1 MKKNSFHKDDRG
13 ASLLAVLILMVVVS
27 AIAVVITK
35 ITIVNIQ
42 MKEVE
47 RGTKKNFYSADAIMD
62 DLRTGAREQ
71 AETALENA
79 YADVLQHYVDY
90 TSGGKNVQDVFKQNY
105 MNGLE
110 KYFADPDPMKTKVD
124 TTNEQGNV
132 VYRVAGY
139 DADKVKGCILDG
151 TQQGCFVAPADPKYE
166 IDYGAGTFTLKDVRV
181 VYKDA
186 QDYETTI
193 TTDLVFSTPDMN
205 FSGQSQV
212 KEFMKYAL
220 IADNQINVNASGVK
234 VDGSVYAGAGGILAS
249 NNGTGELNGR
259 MILTRGDIVADMGSK
274 LTVGNGNSSIWAENL
289 MTTGKSAATLD
300 VNGNMYV
307 ADDLALNAK
316 ESKVTLQGNYYG
328 YNFQKNY
335 GAGDTVAT
343 DADFS
348 SAIMING
355 KSSSLNIQNLK
366 YLLLAG
372 RTYISRGNNSS
383 NTDIHNTDIQMGES
397 IAARTNQLAYYVPER
412 YVVKVESGE
421 STLLKLKWND
431 AKNVKIGEKEYP
443 IGESDYAA
451 SIHVNPEKLDGW
463 LDNANPIVPYYYT
476 NGVNYYLNFKSQQ
489 DANEFYAAY
498 YAGNT
503 GKAGG
508 LAGTYLD
515 KDALII
521 DENNKM
527 IMTLSGDIMYRTK
540 PEEMF
545 QEKAV
550 TIEPDNWKDSAGL
563 LWDYC
568 SKLAVSYKSLELGLK
583 DFGQSV
589 TPDQVR
595 FSVTDE
601 KGHEKI
607 DKSIDPLFDKLIDRS
622 ALQEEIAKHKNPG
635 DTGDVV
641 YKPAADVY
649 LIDNPDNPDNPD
661 KPNGYILPT
670 SITKGI
676 VVATGSVKVS
686 GNFEGLIISGGKVTF
701 GASVQVKGNKLLVSN
716 LFKEDQ
722 SRKAPLFSK
731 FFRDCSGTAASNI
744 SGQLDLDSYINY
756 DEWKKN

>member
-110 KYFADPDPMKTKVD
+110 KYFADPMKTKVD
-124 TTNEQGNV
+124 TTNDEGSV

-151 TQQGCFVAPADPKYE
+151 TQRGCFVAPADPKYE
-166 IDYGAGTFTLKDVRV
+166 IDYGTGTFTLKDVRV

-212 KEFMKYAL
+212 QEFMKYAL
-220 IADNQINVNASGVK
+220 IADDQINVNASNVT
-234 VDGSVYAGAGGILAS
+234 VDGSVYAGVGGIVAS
-249 NNGTGELNGR
+249 GNGTGELKGR
-259 MILTRGDIVADMGSK
+259 MILTRGDIVADMGSALK
-274 LTVGNGNSSIWAENL
+274 VGDGNSSIWAENI
-289 MTTGKSAATLD
+289 MTTGKSAATLN

-366 YLLLAG
+366 FLLLAG
-372 RTYISRGNNSS
+372 RTFIARGNNSS
-383 NTDIHNTDIQMGES
+383 NTDIQMGES
-397 IAARTNQLAYYVPER
+397 IAARTNQLAYYVSDK
-412 YVVKVESGE
+412 YVKTENGE
-421 STLLKLKWND
+421 GVVLKWND
-431 AKNVKIGEKEYP
+431 AQNVRIGEKEYP

-451 SIHVNPEKLDGW
+451 SIHVDPVKLDGW
-463 LDNANPIVPYYYT
+463 LNHANPIVPYYYT

-515 KDALII
+515 KNALII
-521 DENNKM
+521 DEHNKM

-601 KGHEKI
+601 NGHEKI

-635 DTGDVV
+635 DAGFTV
-641 YKPAADVY
+641 YHPADDVY
-649 LIDNPDNPDNPD
+649 LIDNTGVYD
-661 KPNGYILPT
+661 LPT

-701 GASVQVKGNKLLVSN
+701 DANVQVKGNKLLVSN

-722 SRKAPLFSK
+722 SRQAPLFSK

>member
-110 KYFADPDPMKTKVD
+110 KYFADPMKTKVD

-166 IDYGAGTFTLKDVRV
+166 IDYGTGTFTLKDVRV

-220 IADNQINVNASGVK
+220 IADDQINVNASNVT
-234 VDGSVYAGAGGILAS
+234 VDGSVYAGVGGIVAS
-249 NNGTGELNGR
+249 GNGTGELKGR
-259 MILTRGDIVADMGSK
+259 MILTRGDIVADMGSALK
-274 LTVGNGNSSIWAENL
+274 VGDGNSSIWAENL

-383 NTDIHNTDIQMGES
+383 NTDIQMGES

-412 YVVKVESGE
+412 YVKVESGE
-421 STLLKLKWND
+421 STLLKWND
-431 AKNVKIGEKEYP
+431 AQKVRIGEKEYP

-451 SIHVNPEKLDGW
+451 SIHVDPVKLDGW
-463 LDNANPIVPYYYT
+463 LNHANPIVPYYYI

-503 GKAGG
+503 SKAGG

-515 KDALII
+515 KNALII
-521 DENNKM
+521 DEHNKM

-545 QEKAV
+545 QEKEV

-601 KGHEKI
+601 NGHEKI

-635 DTGDVV
+635 DTGFTV
-641 YKPAADVY
+641 YHPADDVY
-649 LIDNPDNPDNPD
+649 LIDNTGVYD
-661 KPNGYILPT
+661 LPT

-701 GASVQVKGNKLLVSN
+701 DANVQVKGNKLLVSN

>member
-90 TSGGKNVQDVFKQNY
+90 TSGGKNAQDVFKQNY

-110 KYFADPDPMKTKVD
+110 KYFADPMKTKVD

-220 IADNQINVNASGVK
+220 IADDQINVNASNVT
-234 VDGSVYAGAGGILAS
+234 VDGSVYAGVGGIVACG
-249 NNGTGELNGR
+249 NGTGELKGR
-259 MILTRGDIVADMGSK
+259 MILTRGDIVADMGTS
-274 LTVGNGNSSIWAENL
+274 LSVGDGNSSIWAENI
-289 MTTGKSAATLD
+289 MTTGKSAATLN

-307 ADDLALNAK
+307 ADDLALNAT
-316 ESKVTLQGNYYG
+316 ESNVTLKGNYYG

-372 RTYISRGNNSS
+372 RTFISRGNNSS
-383 NTDIHNTDIQMGES
+383 NTDIQMGES
-397 IAARTNQLAYYVPER
+397 IAARTNQLAYYVSER
-412 YVVKVESGE
+412 YVKVESGE
-421 STLLKLKWND
+421 RALLKWND
-431 AKNVKIGEKEYP
+431 AQKVKIGEKEYP

-451 SIHVNPEKLDGW
+451 SIHVDPVKLDGW
-463 LDNANPIVPYYYT
+463 LNHANPIVPYYYT

-508 LAGTYLD
+508 FAGTYLD
-515 KDALII
+515 KNALII
-521 DENNKM
+521 DEHNKV

-601 KGHEKI
+601 NGHEKI

-635 DTGDVV
+635 DAGFTV
-641 YKPAADVY
+641 YHPADDVY
-649 LIDNPDNPDNPD
+649 LIDNTGVYD
-661 KPNGYILPT
+661 LPT

-701 GASVQVKGNKLLVSN
+701 DANVQVKGNKLLVSN

>member
-90 TSGGKNVQDVFKQNY
+90 TSGGKNAQDVFKQNY

-110 KYFADPDPMKTKVD
+110 KYFADLMKTKVD

-220 IADNQINVNASGVK
+220 IADDQINVNASGVK
-234 VDGSVYAGAGGILAS
+234 VDGSVYAGAGGIVAS
-249 NNGTGELNGR
+249 GNGTGELKGR
-259 MILTRGDIVADMGSK
+259 MILTRGDIVADMGSALK
-274 LTVGNGNSSIWAENL
+274 VGDGNSSIWAENL

-383 NTDIHNTDIQMGES
+383 NTDIQMGES

-412 YVVKVESGE
+412 YVKVESGE
-421 STLLKLKWND
+421 STLLKWND
-431 AKNVKIGEKEYP
+431 AQKVRIGEKEYP

-451 SIHVNPEKLDGW
+451 SIHVDPVKLDGW
-463 LDNANPIVPYYYT
+463 LNHANPIVPYYYI

-515 KDALII
+515 KNALII
-521 DENNKM
+521 DEHNKM

-545 QEKAV
+545 QEKEV

-601 KGHEKI
+601 NGHEKI

-635 DTGDVV
+635 DAGFTV
-641 YKPAADVY
+641 YHPADDVY
-649 LIDNPDNPDNPD
+649 LIDNTGVYD
-661 KPNGYILPT
+661 LPT

-701 GASVQVKGNKLLVSN
+701 DANVQVKGNKLLVSN

>member
-79 YADVLQHYVDY
+79 YVDVLQHYVDY
-90 TSGGKNVQDVFKQNY
+90 TSGGKNAQDVFKQNY

-110 KYFADPDPMKTKVD
+110 KYFADPMKTKVD
-124 TTNEQGNV
+124 TTNDEGSV

-151 TQQGCFVAPADPKYE
+151 TQRGCFVAPADPKYE

-212 KEFMKYAL
+212 QEFMKYAL
-220 IADNQINVNASGVK
+220 IADDQVNINAMNVYVG
-234 VDGSVYAGAGGILAS
+234 GSIYAGAGGIQA
-249 NNGTGELNGR
+249 TGSGSGR
-259 MILTRGDIVADMGSK
+259 LEGKMILTRGDIVADMGST
-274 LTVGNGNSSIWAENL
+274 LMVGNGNSSIWAENL
-289 MTTGKSAATLD
+289 MTTGKSAATLN

-355 KSSSLNIQNLK
+355 KNSSLNIQNLK

-372 RTYISRGNNSS
+372 RTFIARGNNSS
-383 NTDIHNTDIQMGES
+383 NTDIQMGES

-412 YVVKVESGE
+412 YVKVESGE
-421 STLLKLKWND
+421 STLLKWND
-431 AKNVKIGEKEYP
+431 NDAQNVEKKYP

-451 SIHVNPEKLDGW
+451 SIHVDPVKLDGW
-463 LDNANPIVPYYYT
+463 LNHANPIVPYYYT

-515 KDALII
+515 KNALII

-568 SKLAVSYKSLELGLK
+568 SNLAVSYKSLELGLK
-583 DFGQSV
+583 DSGQSV

-601 KGHEKI
+601 SGHEKI
-607 DKSIDPLFDKLIDRS
+607 DKSINPLFDKLIDRS

-635 DTGDVV
+635 DTGYAV

-649 LIDNPDNPDNPD
+649 LIDNTGVYD
-661 KPNGYILPT
+661 LPT

-701 GASVQVKGNKLLVSN
+701 DANVQVKGNKLLVSN

-722 SRKAPLFSK
+722 SRQAPLFSK

>member
-90 TSGGKNVQDVFKQNY
+90 TGSGKNVQDVFKQNY

-110 KYFADPDPMKTKVD
+110 KYFADPMKTKVD
-124 TTNEQGNV
+124 TTNDEGSV

-186 QDYETTI
+186 QDYETSI

-220 IADNQINVNASGVK
+220 IADDQINVNASNVT
-234 VDGSVYAGAGGILAS
+234 VDGSVYAGVGGIVAS
-249 NNGTGELNGR
+249 GNGTGELKGR
-259 MILTRGDIVADMGSK
+259 MILTRGDIVADMGSALK
-274 LTVGNGNSSIWAENL
+274 VGDGNSSIWAENL
-289 MTTGKSAATLD
+289 MTTGKSAATLN

-316 ESKVTLQGNYYG
+316 ESNVTLQGNYYG

-383 NTDIHNTDIQMGES
+383 NTDIQMGES

-412 YVVKVESGE
+412 YVKVESGE
-421 STLLKLKWND
+421 RALLKWND
-431 AKNVKIGEKEYP
+431 AQNVKIGEKEYP

-451 SIHVNPEKLDGW
+451 SIHVDPVKLDGW
-463 LDNANPIVPYYYT
+463 LNHANPIVPYYYI

-503 GKAGG
+503 SKAGG

-515 KDALII
+515 KNALII
-521 DENNKM
+521 DEHNKV

-545 QEKAV
+545 QEKEV

-601 KGHEKI
+601 NGHEKI

-635 DTGDVV
+635 DAGFTV
-641 YKPAADVY
+641 YHPADDVY
-649 LIDNPDNPDNPD
+649 LIDNTGVYD
-661 KPNGYILPT
+661 LPT

-701 GASVQVKGNKLLVSN
+701 DANVQVKGNKLLVSN

>member
-62 DLRTGAREQ
+62 DLRTGARAQ

-79 YADVLQHYVDY
+79 YVDVLQHYMDY
-90 TSGGKNVQDVFKQNY
+90 TGSGKNVQDVFKQNY

-110 KYFADPDPMKTKVD
+110 KYFADPMKTKVD
-124 TTNEQGNV
+124 TTNDEGSV

-151 TQQGCFVAPADPKYE
+151 TQRGCFVAPADPKYE

-186 QDYETTI
+186 QDYETSI

-220 IADNQINVNASGVK
+220 IADDQINVNASNVI
-234 VDGSVYAGAGGILAS
+234 VDGSVYAGVGGIVAS
-249 NNGTGELNGR
+249 GNGTGELKGR
-259 MILTRGDIVADMGSK
+259 MILTRGDIVADMGSALK
-274 LTVGNGNSSIWAENL
+274 VGDGNSSIWAENL

-316 ESKVTLQGNYYG
+316 ESKVTLKGNYYG

-383 NTDIHNTDIQMGES
+383 NTDIQMGES

-412 YVVKVESGE
+412 YVKVESGE
-421 STLLKLKWND
+421 STLLKWND
-431 AKNVKIGEKEYP
+431 AQKVRIGEKEYP

-451 SIHVNPEKLDGW
+451 SIHVDPVKLDGW
-463 LDNANPIVPYYYT
+463 LNHANPIVPYYYT

-515 KDALII
+515 KNALII
-521 DENNKM
+521 DEHNKV

-550 TIEPDNWKDSAGL
+550 TIEPDNWKDSAEL

-601 KGHEKI
+601 NGHEKI

-635 DTGDVV
+635 DTGFTV
-641 YKPAADVY
+641 YHPADDVY
-649 LIDNPDNPDNPD
+649 LIDNTGVYD
-661 KPNGYILPT
+661 LPT

-701 GASVQVKGNKLLVSN
+701 DANVQVKGNNLLVSN

-722 SRKAPLFSK
+722 SRQAPLFSK

>member
-79 YADVLQHYVDY
+79 YVDVLQHYVDY
-90 TSGGKNVQDVFKQNY
+90 TSGGKNAQDVFKQNY

-110 KYFADPDPMKTKVD
+110 KYFADPMKTKVD
-124 TTNEQGNV
+124 TTNDEGSV

-151 TQQGCFVAPADPKYE
+151 TQRGCFVAPADPKYE

-212 KEFMKYAL
+212 QEFMKYAL
-220 IADNQINVNASGVK
+220 IADDQINVNASNVT
-234 VDGSVYAGAGGILAS
+234 VDGSVYAGAGGIVAS
-249 NNGTGELNGR
+249 GNGTGVLNGR
-259 MILTRGDIVADMGSK
+259 MILTRGDIVADMGST
-274 LTVGNGNSSIWAENL
+274 LMVGNGNSSIWAENI
-289 MTTGKSAATLD
+289 MTTGKSAATLN

-372 RTYISRGNNSS
+372 RTFISRGNNSS
-383 NTDIHNTDIQMGES
+383 NTDIQMGES
-397 IAARTNQLAYYVPER
+397 IAARTNQLAYYVSER
-412 YVVKVESGE
+412 YVKVESGE
-421 STLLKLKWND
+421 RALLKWND
-431 AKNVKIGEKEYP
+431 AQNVRIGEKEYP

-451 SIHVNPEKLDGW
+451 SIHVDPVKLDGW
-463 LDNANPIVPYYYT
+463 LNNANPIVPYYYT

-583 DFGQSV
+583 DSGQSV
-589 TPDQVR
+589 TSDQVR

-601 KGHEKI
+601 NGHEKI

-635 DTGDVV
+635 DTGYAV

-649 LIDNPDNPDNPD
+649 LIDNTGVYD
-661 KPNGYILPT
+661 LPT

-701 GASVQVKGNKLLVSN
+701 DANVQVKGNKLLVSN

-722 SRKAPLFSK
+722 SRQAPLFSK

>member
-124 TTNEQGNV
+124 TTNKQGNV

-166 IDYGAGTFTLKDVRV
+166 IDYGTGTFTLKDVRV

-220 IADNQINVNASGVK
+220 IADDQINVNASNVT
-234 VDGSVYAGAGGILAS
+234 VDGSVYAGVGGIVAS
-249 NNGTGELNGR
+249 GNGTGELKGR
-259 MILTRGDIVADMGSK
+259 MILTRGDIVADMGSALK
-274 LTVGNGNSSIWAENL
+274 VGDGNSSIWAENL
-289 MTTGKSAATLD
+289 MTTGKSAATLN

-316 ESKVTLQGNYYG
+316 ESNVTLKGNYYG

-372 RTYISRGNNSS
+372 RTFISRGNNSS
-383 NTDIHNTDIQMGES
+383 NTDIQMGES

-412 YVVKVESGE
+412 YVKVESGE
-421 STLLKLKWND
+421 STLLKWND
-431 AKNVKIGEKEYP
+431 AQNVRIGEKEYP

-451 SIHVNPEKLDGW
+451 SIHVDPVKLDGW
-463 LDNANPIVPYYYT
+463 LNHANPIVPYYYT

-508 LAGTYLD
+508 FAGTYLD
-515 KDALII
+515 KNALII
-521 DENNKM
+521 DEHNKV

-601 KGHEKI
+601 NGHEKI

-635 DTGDVV
+635 DAGFTV
-641 YKPAADVY
+641 YHPADDVY
-649 LIDNPDNPDNPD
+649 LIDNTGVYD
-661 KPNGYILPT
+661 LPT

-701 GASVQVKGNKLLVSN
+701 DANVQVKGNKLLVSN

>member
-71 AETALENA
+71 AEIALENA
-79 YADVLQHYVDY
+79 YVDVLQHYVDY
-90 TSGGKNVQDVFKQNY
+90 TSGGKNAQDVFKQNY

-110 KYFADPDPMKTKVD
+110 KYFADPMKTPVD
-124 TTNEQGNV
+124 TTNDEGNV

-220 IADNQINVNASGVK
+220 IADDQINVNASNVT
-234 VDGSVYAGAGGILAS
+234 VDGSVYAGVGGIVAS
-249 NNGTGELNGR
+249 GNGTGELKGR

-383 NTDIHNTDIQMGES
+383 NTDIQMGES

-412 YVVKVESGE
+412 YVKVESGE
-421 STLLKLKWND
+421 STLLKWNN
-431 AKNVKIGEKEYP
+431 APQNVTIGEKEYP

-451 SIHVNPEKLDGW
+451 SIHVDPVKLDGW
-463 LDNANPIVPYYYT
+463 LNHANPIVPYYYT

-515 KDALII
+515 KNALII
-521 DENNKM
+521 DEHNKM

-601 KGHEKI
+601 NGHEKI

-635 DTGDVV
+635 DTGFTV
-641 YKPAADVY
+641 YHPADDVY
-649 LIDNPDNPDNPD
+649 LIDNTGVYD
-661 KPNGYILPT
+661 LPT

-701 GASVQVKGNKLLVSN
+701 DANVQVKGNKLLVSN

-722 SRKAPLFSK
+722 SRQAPLFSK

>member
-220 IADNQINVNASGVK
+220 IADDQINVNASNVT
-234 VDGSVYAGAGGILAS
+234 VDGSVYAGVGGIVAS
-249 NNGTGELNGR
+249 GNGTGELKGR
-259 MILTRGDIVADMGSK
+259 MILTRGDIVADMGSALK
-274 LTVGNGNSSIWAENL
+274 VGDGNSSIWAENI
-289 MTTGKSAATLD
+289 MTTGKSAATLN

-383 NTDIHNTDIQMGES
+383 NTDIQMGES

-412 YVVKVESGE
+412 YVKVESGE
-421 STLLKLKWND
+421 STLLKWND
-431 AKNVKIGEKEYP
+431 AQNVRIGEKEYP

-451 SIHVNPEKLDGW
+451 SIHVDPVKLDGW
-463 LDNANPIVPYYYT
+463 LNHANPIVPYYYT

-568 SKLAVSYKSLELGLK
+568 SQLAVSYKSLELGLK

-601 KGHEKI
+601 NGHEKI

-635 DTGDVV
+635 DAGFTV
-641 YKPAADVY
+641 YHPADDVY
-649 LIDNPDNPDNPD
+649 LIDNTGVYD
-661 KPNGYILPT
+661 LPT

-701 GASVQVKGNKLLVSN
+701 DANVQVKGNKLLVSN

-722 SRKAPLFSK
+722 SRQAPLFSK

>member
-79 YADVLQHYVDY
+79 YVDVLQHYVDY
-90 TSGGKNVQDVFKQNY
+90 TSGGKNAQDVFKQNY

-110 KYFADPDPMKTKVD
+110 KYFADPMKTPVD

-166 IDYGAGTFTLKDVRV
+166 IDYGVGTFTLKDVRV

-220 IADNQINVNASGVK
+220 IADDQINVNASNVT
-234 VDGSVYAGAGGILAS
+234 VDGSVYAGAGGIVAS
-249 NNGTGELNGR
+249 GNGTGVLNGR
-259 MILTRGDIVADMGSK
+259 MILTRGDIVADMGSALK
-274 LTVGNGNSSIWAENL
+274 VGNGNSSIWAENI

-316 ESKVTLQGNYYG
+316 ESKVKLQGNYYG

-383 NTDIHNTDIQMGES
+383 NTDIQMGES

-412 YVVKVESGE
+412 YVKVESGE
-421 STLLKLKWND
+421 STLLKWND
-431 AKNVKIGEKEYP
+431 NDAQNVEKKYP

-451 SIHVNPEKLDGW
+451 SIHVDPVKLDGW
-463 LDNANPIVPYYYT
+463 LNNANPIVPYYYT

-515 KDALII
+515 KNALII
-521 DENNKM
+521 DEHNKV

-601 KGHEKI
+601 NGREKI

-635 DTGDVV
+635 DTGYAV

-649 LIDNPDNPDNPD
+649 LIDNTGVYD
-661 KPNGYILPT
+661 LPT

-701 GASVQVKGNKLLVSN
+701 DANVQVKGNKLLVSN
-716 LFKEDQ
+716 LFKDDQ
-722 SRKAPLFSK
+722 SRKPPLFSK
-731 FFRDCSGTAASNI
+731 FFRDCSGTAADSV

>member
-13 ASLLAVLILMVVVS
+13 ASLLAVLIIMVVVS

-90 TSGGKNVQDVFKQNY
+90 TGSGKNVQDVFKQNY

-110 KYFADPDPMKTKVD
+110 KYFADPMKTPVD

-132 VYRVAGY
+132 GYRVAGY

-212 KEFMKYAL
+212 QEFMKYAL
-220 IADNQINVNASGVK
+220 IADDQVNINAMNVYVG
-234 VDGSVYAGAGGILAS
+234 GSIYAGAGGIQA
-249 NNGTGELNGR
+249 TGSGSGR
-259 MILTRGDIVADMGSK
+259 LEGKMILTRGDIVADMGST
-274 LTVGNGNSSIWAENL
+274 LMVGNGNSSIWAENI

-316 ESKVTLQGNYYG
+316 ESKVKLQGNYYG

-383 NTDIHNTDIQMGES
+383 NTDIQMGES

-412 YVVKVESGE
+412 YVKVESGE
-421 STLLKLKWND
+421 STLLKWND
-431 AKNVKIGEKEYP
+431 NDAQNVEKKYP

-451 SIHVNPEKLDGW
+451 SIHVDPVKLDGW
-463 LDNANPIVPYYYT
+463 LNNANPIVPYYYT

-515 KDALII
+515 KNALII
-521 DENNKM
+521 DEHNKV

-601 KGHEKI
+601 NGREKI

-635 DTGDVV
+635 DTGYAV

-649 LIDNPDNPDNPD
+649 LIDNTGVYD
-661 KPNGYILPT
+661 LPT

-701 GASVQVKGNKLLVSN
+701 DANVQVKGNKLLVSN

-722 SRKAPLFSK
+722 SRQAPLFSK

>member
-90 TSGGKNVQDVFKQNY
+90 TSGGKNAQYVFKQNY

-110 KYFADPDPMKTKVD
+110 KYFADPMKTKVD
-124 TTNEQGNV
+124 TTNDEGSV

-151 TQQGCFVAPADPKYE
+151 TQRGCFVAPADPKYE

-212 KEFMKYAL
+212 QEFMKYAL
-220 IADNQINVNASGVK
+220 IADDQINVNASNVT
-234 VDGSVYAGAGGILAS
+234 VDGSVYAGVGGIVAS
-249 NNGTGELNGR
+249 GNGTGELKGR
-259 MILTRGDIVADMGSK
+259 MILTRGDIVADMGSALK
-274 LTVGNGNSSIWAENL
+274 VGDGNSSIWAENL

-372 RTYISRGNNSS
+372 RTFISRGNNSS
-383 NTDIHNTDIQMGES
+383 NTDIQMGES

-412 YVVKVESGE
+412 YVKVESGE
-421 STLLKLKWND
+421 STLLKWND
-431 AKNVKIGEKEYP
+431 AQKVRIGEKEYP

-451 SIHVNPEKLDGW
+451 SIHVDPVKLDGW
-463 LDNANPIVPYYYT
+463 LNHANPIVPYYYT

-515 KDALII
+515 KNALII
-521 DENNKM
+521 DEHNKV

-601 KGHEKI
+601 NGHEKI

-635 DTGDVV
+635 DAGFTV
-641 YKPAADVY
+641 YHPADDVY
-649 LIDNPDNPDNPD
+649 LIDNTGVYD
-661 KPNGYILPT
+661 LPT

-701 GASVQVKGNKLLVSN
+701 DANVQVKGNKLLVSN

>member
-79 YADVLQHYVDY
+79 YVDVLQHYVDY
-90 TSGGKNVQDVFKQNY
+90 TSGGKNAQDVFKQNY

-110 KYFADPDPMKTKVD
+110 KYFADPMKTKVD
-124 TTNEQGNV
+124 TTNDEGSV

-151 TQQGCFVAPADPKYE
+151 TQRGCFVAPADPKYE

-186 QDYETTI
+186 QDYETSI

-220 IADNQINVNASGVK
+220 IADDQINVNASNVTM
-234 VDGSVYAGAGGILAS
+234 DGSVYAGVGGIVAS
-249 NNGTGELNGR
+249 GNGTGELKGR

-274 LTVGNGNSSIWAENL
+274 LTVGDGNSSIWAENL
-289 MTTGKSAATLD
+289 MTTGKSAATLN

-307 ADDLALNAK
+307 ADDLALNAT
-316 ESKVTLQGNYYG
+316 ESNVTLKGNYYG

-372 RTYISRGNNSS
+372 RTFIARGNNSS
-383 NTDIHNTDIQMGES
+383 NTDIQMGES

-412 YVVKVESGE
+412 YVKVESGE
-421 STLLKLKWND
+421 STLLKWND
-431 AKNVKIGEKEYP
+431 AQKVRIGEKEYP

-451 SIHVNPEKLDGW
+451 SIHVDPVKLDGW
-463 LDNANPIVPYYYT
+463 LNHANPIVPYYYT

-503 GKAGG
+503 SKAGG

-521 DENNKM
+521 DEHNKM

-545 QEKAV
+545 QEKEV

-601 KGHEKI
+601 NGHEKI

-635 DTGDVV
+635 DAGFTV
-641 YKPAADVY
+641 YHPADDVY
-649 LIDNPDNPDNPD
+649 LIDNTGVYD
-661 KPNGYILPT
+661 LPT

-701 GASVQVKGNKLLVSN
+701 DANVQVKGNKLLVSN

>member
-110 KYFADPDPMKTKVD
+110 KYFADPMKTKVD

-234 VDGSVYAGAGGILAS
+234 VDGSVYAGAGGIVAS
-249 NNGTGELNGR
+249 GNGTGVLNGR
-259 MILTRGDIVADMGSK
+259 MILTRGDIVADMGSELK
-274 LTVGNGNSSIWAENL
+274 VGDGNSSIWAENI
-289 MTTGKSAATLD
+289 MTTGKSAATLN

-372 RTYISRGNNSS
+372 RTFIARGNNSS
-383 NTDIHNTDIQMGES
+383 NTDIQMGES

-412 YVVKVESGE
+412 YVKVESGE
-421 STLLKLKWND
+421 STLLKWIDND
-431 AKNVKIGEKEYP
+431 AQNVEKKYP

-451 SIHVNPEKLDGW
+451 SIHVDPEKLDGW
-463 LDNANPIVPYYYT
+463 LNHANPIVPYYYT

-635 DTGDVV
+635 DAGFTV
-641 YKPAADVY
+641 YHPADDVY
-649 LIDNPDNPDNPD
+649 LIDNTGVYD
-661 KPNGYILPT
+661 LPT

-701 GASVQVKGNKLLVSN
+701 DTNVQVKGNKLLVSN

-722 SRKAPLFSK
+722 SRQDPLFSK

>member
-13 ASLLAVLILMVVVS
+13 ASLLAVLIIMVVVS

-79 YADVLQHYVDY
+79 YVDVLQHYVDY
-90 TSGGKNVQDVFKQNY
+90 TSGGKNAQDVFKQNY

-110 KYFADPDPMKTKVD
+110 SYFADPMKTPVD

-212 KEFMKYAL
+212 QEFMKYAL
-220 IADNQINVNASGVK
+220 IADDQVNINAMNVYVG
-234 VDGSVYAGAGGILAS
+234 GSIYAGAGGIQA
-249 NNGTGELNGR
+249 TGSGSGR
-259 MILTRGDIVADMGSK
+259 LEGKMILTRGDIVADMGST
-274 LTVGNGNSSIWAENL
+274 LMVGNGNSSIWAENL

-372 RTYISRGNNSS
+372 RTFIARGNNSS
-383 NTDIHNTDIQMGES
+383 NTDIQMGES
-397 IAARTNQLAYYVPER
+397 IAARTNQLAYYVSDK
-412 YVVKVESGE
+412 YVKTENGE
-421 STLLKLKWND
+421 GVVLKWND
-431 AKNVKIGEKEYP
+431 AQNVTIGEKEYP

-451 SIHVNPEKLDGW
+451 SIHVDPVKLDGW
-463 LDNANPIVPYYYT
+463 LNHANPIVPYYYT

-521 DENNKM
+521 DEHNKM

-583 DFGQSV
+583 DSGQSV

-601 KGHEKI
+601 NGHEKI

-635 DTGDVV
+635 DTGYAV

-649 LIDNPDNPDNPD
+649 LIDNTGVYD
-661 KPNGYILPT
+661 LPT

-701 GASVQVKGNKLLVSN
+701 DANVQVKGNKLLVSN

-722 SRKAPLFSK
+722 SRQAPLFSK

>member
-79 YADVLQHYVDY
+79 YVDVLQHYVDY
-90 TSGGKNVQDVFKQNY
+90 TSGGKNAQDVFKQNY

-110 KYFADPDPMKTKVD
+110 KYFADPMKTKVD
-124 TTNEQGNV
+124 TTNDEGSV

-186 QDYETTI
+186 QDYETSI

-220 IADNQINVNASGVK
+220 IADDQINVNASNVT
-234 VDGSVYAGAGGILAS
+234 VDGSVYAGVGGIVAS
-249 NNGTGELNGR
+249 GNGTGELKGR
-259 MILTRGDIVADMGSK
+259 MILTRGDIVADMGSALK
-274 LTVGNGNSSIWAENL
+274 VGDGNSSIWAENL
-289 MTTGKSAATLD
+289 MTTGKSAATLN

-383 NTDIHNTDIQMGES
+383 NTDIQMGES
-397 IAARTNQLAYYVPER
+397 IAARTNQLAYYVSDK
-412 YVVKVESGE
+412 YVKTENGE
-421 STLLKLKWND
+421 GVVLKWND
-431 AKNVKIGEKEYP
+431 AQNVTIGEKEYP

-451 SIHVNPEKLDGW
+451 SIHVDPVKLDGW
-463 LDNANPIVPYYYT
+463 LNNANPIVPYYYT

-583 DFGQSV
+583 DSGQSV
-589 TPDQVR
+589 TSDQVR

-601 KGHEKI
+601 NGHEKI

-635 DTGDVV
+635 DTGFTV
-641 YKPAADVY
+641 YHPADDVY
-649 LIDNPDNPDNPD
+649 LIDNTGVYD
-661 KPNGYILPT
+661 LPT

-701 GASVQVKGNKLLVSN
+701 DANVQVKGNKLLVSN

-722 SRKAPLFSK
+722 SRQAPLFSK

>member
-90 TSGGKNVQDVFKQNY
+90 TGSGKNVQDVFKQNY

-110 KYFADPDPMKTKVD
+110 SYFADPMKTKVD
-124 TTNEQGNV
+124 TTNDEGSV

-220 IADNQINVNASGVK
+220 IADDQINVNASNVT
-234 VDGSVYAGAGGILAS
+234 VDGSVYAGVGGIVAS
-249 NNGTGELNGR
+249 GNGTGELKGR
-259 MILTRGDIVADMGSK
+259 MILTRGDIVADMGSALK
-274 LTVGNGNSSIWAENL
+274 VGDGNSSIWAENL

-300 VNGNMYV
+300 VNGNIYV

-372 RTYISRGNNSS
+372 RTFIARGNNSS
-383 NTDIHNTDIQMGES
+383 NTDIQMGES

-412 YVVKVESGE
+412 YVKVESGE
-421 STLLKLKWND
+421 STLLKWND
-431 AKNVKIGEKEYP
+431 AQKVRIGEKEYP

-451 SIHVNPEKLDGW
+451 SIHVDPVKLDGW
-463 LDNANPIVPYYYT
+463 LNHANPIVPYYYT

-503 GKAGG
+503 SKAGG

-521 DENNKM
+521 DEHNKM

-545 QEKAV
+545 QEKEV

-601 KGHEKI
+601 NGHEKI

-635 DTGDVV
+635 DAGFTV
-641 YKPAADVY
+641 YHPADDVY
-649 LIDNPDNPDNPD
+649 LIDNTGVYD
-661 KPNGYILPT
+661 LPT

-701 GASVQVKGNKLLVSN
+701 DANVQVKGNKLLVSN

>member
-1 MKKNSFHKDDRG
+1 MKKNSFYKDDRG

-90 TSGGKNVQDVFKQNY
+90 TGNGKNVQDVFKQNY

-110 KYFADPDPMKTKVD
+110 KYFADPMKTKVD

-220 IADNQINVNASGVK
+220 IADDQINVNASNVT
-234 VDGSVYAGAGGILAS
+234 VDGSVYAGVGGIVAS
-249 NNGTGELNGR
+249 GNGIGELKGR

-274 LTVGNGNSSIWAENL
+274 LTVGDGNSSIWAENI

-366 YLLLAG
+366 HLLLAG

-383 NTDIHNTDIQMGES
+383 NTDIQMGES

-412 YVVKVESGE
+412 YVKVESGE
-421 STLLKLKWND
+421 STLLKWND
-431 AKNVKIGEKEYP
+431 APQNVTIGEKEYP

-451 SIHVNPEKLDGW
+451 SIHVDPVKLDGW
-463 LDNANPIVPYYYT
+463 LNHANPIVPYYYT

-515 KDALII
+515 KNALII
-521 DENNKM
+521 DEHNKM

-550 TIEPDNWKDSAGL
+550 TIEPDNWKDPAGL

-601 KGHEKI
+601 NGHEKI

-635 DTGDVV
+635 DTGFTV
-641 YKPAADVY
+641 YHPADDVY
-649 LIDNPDNPDNPD
+649 LIDNTGVYD
-661 KPNGYILPT
+661 LPT

-701 GASVQVKGNKLLVSN
+701 DANVQVKGNKLLVSN

-722 SRKAPLFSK
+722 SRQAPLFSK

>member
-79 YADVLQHYVDY
+79 YVDVLQHYVDY
-90 TSGGKNVQDVFKQNY
+90 TSGGKNAQDVFKQNY

-110 KYFADPDPMKTKVD
+110 KYFADPMKTKVD
-124 TTNEQGNV
+124 TTNDEGSV

-139 DADKVKGCILDG
+139 DTGKVKGCILDG
-151 TQQGCFVAPADPKYE
+151 TQRGCFVAPADPKYE

-212 KEFMKYAL
+212 QEFMKYAL
-220 IADNQINVNASGVK
+220 IADDQVNINAMNVYVG
-234 VDGSVYAGAGGILAS
+234 GSIYAGAGGIQA
-249 NNGTGELNGR
+249 TGSGSGR
-259 MILTRGDIVADMGSK
+259 LEGKMILTRGDIVADMGSALK
-274 LTVGNGNSSIWAENL
+274 VGDGNSSIWAENI
-289 MTTGKSAATLD
+289 MTTGKSAATLN

-383 NTDIHNTDIQMGES
+383 NTDIQMGES

-412 YVVKVESGE
+412 YVKVESGE
-421 STLLKLKWND
+421 STLLKWND
-431 AKNVKIGEKEYP
+431 NDVQNVEKKYP

-451 SIHVNPEKLDGW
+451 SIHVDPVKLDGW

-515 KDALII
+515 KNALII
-521 DENNKM
+521 DEHNKV

-601 KGHEKI
+601 NGREKI

-635 DTGDVV
+635 DTGYAV

-649 LIDNPDNPDNPD
+649 LIDNTGVYD
-661 KPNGYILPT
+661 LPT

-701 GASVQVKGNKLLVSN
+701 DANVQVKGNKLLVSN

-722 SRKAPLFSK
+722 SRQAPLFSK

>member
-1 MKKNSFHKDDRG
+1 
-13 ASLLAVLILMVVVS
+13 
-27 AIAVVITK
+27 
-35 ITIVNIQ
+35 
-42 MKEVE
+42 
-47 RGTKKNFYSADAIMD
+47 
-62 DLRTGAREQ
+62 
-71 AETALENA
+71 
-79 YADVLQHYVDY
+79 
-90 TSGGKNVQDVFKQNY
+90 
-105 MNGLE
+105 
-110 KYFADPDPMKTKVD
+110 
-124 TTNEQGNV
+124 
-132 VYRVAGY
+132 
-139 DADKVKGCILDG
+139 
-151 TQQGCFVAPADPKYE
+151 
-166 IDYGAGTFTLKDVRV
+166 
-181 VYKDA
+181 
-186 QDYETTI
+186 
-193 TTDLVFSTPDMN
+193 
-205 FSGQSQV
+205 
-212 KEFMKYAL
+212 
-220 IADNQINVNASGVK
+220 
-234 VDGSVYAGAGGILAS
+234 
-249 NNGTGELNGR
+249 
-259 MILTRGDIVADMGSK
+259 MILTRGDIVADMGST
-274 LTVGNGNSSIWAENL
+274 LMVGNGNSSIWAENI

-316 ESKVTLQGNYYG
+316 ESKVKLQGNYYG

-383 NTDIHNTDIQMGES
+383 NTDIQMGES

-412 YVVKVESGE
+412 YVKVESGE
-421 STLLKLKWND
+421 STLLKWND
-431 AKNVKIGEKEYP
+431 NDAQNVEKKYP

-451 SIHVNPEKLDGW
+451 SIHVDPVKLDGW
-463 LDNANPIVPYYYT
+463 LNNANPIVPYYYT

-515 KDALII
+515 KNALII
-521 DENNKM
+521 DEHNKV

-601 KGHEKI
+601 NGREKI

-635 DTGDVV
+635 DTGYAV

-649 LIDNPDNPDNPD
+649 LIDNTGVYD
-661 KPNGYILPT
+661 LPT

-701 GASVQVKGNKLLVSN
+701 DANVQVKGNKLLVSN

-722 SRKAPLFSK
+722 SRQAPLFSK

>member
-90 TSGGKNVQDVFKQNY
+90 TSGGKNAQDVFKQNY

-110 KYFADPDPMKTKVD
+110 KYFADPMKTKVD
-124 TTNEQGNV
+124 TTNDEGSV

-151 TQQGCFVAPADPKYE
+151 TQRGCFVAPADPKYE

-212 KEFMKYAL
+212 QEFMKYAL
-220 IADNQINVNASGVK
+220 IADDQINVNASNVT
-234 VDGSVYAGAGGILAS
+234 VDGSVYAGAGGIVAS
-249 NNGTGELNGR
+249 GNGTGVLNGR
-259 MILTRGDIVADMGSK
+259 MILTRGDIVADMGST
-274 LTVGNGNSSIWAENL
+274 LMVGNGNSSIWAENI
-289 MTTGKSAATLD
+289 MTTGKSAATLN

-316 ESKVTLQGNYYG
+316 ESKVTLKGNYYG

-372 RTYISRGNNSS
+372 RTFIARGNNSS
-383 NTDIHNTDIQMGES
+383 NTDIQMGES

-412 YVVKVESGE
+412 YVKVESGE
-421 STLLKLKWND
+421 STLLKWND
-431 AKNVKIGEKEYP
+431 APQNVTIGEKEYP

-451 SIHVNPEKLDGW
+451 SIHVDPVKLDGW
-463 LDNANPIVPYYYT
+463 LNHANPIVPYYYT

-601 KGHEKI
+601 NGQEKI

-635 DTGDVV
+635 DTGYAV

-649 LIDNPDNPDNPD
+649 LIDNTGVYD
-661 KPNGYILPT
+661 LPT

-701 GASVQVKGNKLLVSN
+701 DANVQVKGNKLLVSN

-722 SRKAPLFSK
+722 SRQAPLFSK

>member
-90 TSGGKNVQDVFKQNY
+90 TSGGKNAQDVFKQNY

-110 KYFADPDPMKTKVD
+110 KYFADPMKTKVD
-124 TTNEQGNV
+124 TTNDEGSV

-151 TQQGCFVAPADPKYE
+151 TQRGCFVAPADPKYE

-186 QDYETTI
+186 QDYETSI

-220 IADNQINVNASGVK
+220 IADDQINVNASNVTM
-234 VDGSVYAGAGGILAS
+234 DGSVYAGVGGIVAS
-249 NNGTGELNGR
+249 GNGTGELKGR

-274 LTVGNGNSSIWAENL
+274 LTVGDGNSSIWAENL
-289 MTTGKSAATLD
+289 MTTGKSAATLN

-383 NTDIHNTDIQMGES
+383 NTDIQMGES

-412 YVVKVESGE
+412 YVKVESGE
-421 STLLKLKWND
+421 STLLKWND
-431 AKNVKIGEKEYP
+431 AQKVRIGEKEYP

-451 SIHVNPEKLDGW
+451 SIHVDPVKLDGW
-463 LDNANPIVPYYYT
+463 LNHANPIVPYYYI

-503 GKAGG
+503 SKAGG

-515 KDALII
+515 KNALII
-521 DENNKM
+521 DEHNKM

-545 QEKAV
+545 QEKEV

-601 KGHEKI
+601 NGHEKI

-635 DTGDVV
+635 DAGFTV
-641 YKPAADVY
+641 YHPADDVY
-649 LIDNPDNPDNPD
+649 LIDNTGVYD
-661 KPNGYILPT
+661 LPT

-701 GASVQVKGNKLLVSN
+701 DANVQVKGNKLLVSN

>member
-71 AETALENA
+71 AEIALENA
-79 YADVLQHYVDY
+79 YVDVLQHYVDY
-90 TSGGKNVQDVFKQNY
+90 TSGGKNAQDVFKQNY

-110 KYFADPDPMKTKVD
+110 KYFADPMKTKVD
-124 TTNEQGNV
+124 TTNDEGNV

-186 QDYETTI
+186 QDYETSI

-220 IADNQINVNASGVK
+220 IADDQINVNASNVT
-234 VDGSVYAGAGGILAS
+234 VDGSVYAGVGGIVAS
-249 NNGTGELNGR
+249 GNGTGELKGR
-259 MILTRGDIVADMGSK
+259 MILTRGDIVADMGSALK
-274 LTVGNGNSSIWAENL
+274 VGDGNSSIWAENL

-383 NTDIHNTDIQMGES
+383 NTDIQMGES

-412 YVVKVESGE
+412 YVKVESGE
-421 STLLKLKWND
+421 STLLKWND
-431 AKNVKIGEKEYP
+431 AQKVRIGEKEYP

-451 SIHVNPEKLDGW
+451 SIHVDPVKLDGW
-463 LDNANPIVPYYYT
+463 LNHANPIVPYYYI

-515 KDALII
+515 KNALII
-521 DENNKM
+521 DEHNKM

-545 QEKAV
+545 QEKEV

-601 KGHEKI
+601 NGHEKI

-635 DTGDVV
+635 DAGFTV
-641 YKPAADVY
+641 YHPADDVY
-649 LIDNPDNPDNPD
+649 LIDNTGVYD
-661 KPNGYILPT
+661 LPT

-701 GASVQVKGNKLLVSN
+701 DANVQVKGNKLLVSN

-722 SRKAPLFSK
+722 SRQAPLFSK

>member
-1 MKKNSFHKDDRG
+1 MKKNSFYKDDRG

-90 TSGGKNVQDVFKQNY
+90 TSGGKNAQDVFKQNY

-110 KYFADPDPMKTKVD
+110 KYFADPMKTPVD

-166 IDYGAGTFTLKDVRV
+166 IDYGAGTFILKDVRV

-186 QDYETTI
+186 QDYETSI

-220 IADNQINVNASGVK
+220 IADDQINVNASNVT
-234 VDGSVYAGAGGILAS
+234 VDGSVYAGVGGIVAS
-249 NNGTGELNGR
+249 GNGTGELKGR
-259 MILTRGDIVADMGSK
+259 MILTRGDIVADMGSALK
-274 LTVGNGNSSIWAENL
+274 VGDGNSSIWAENL

-383 NTDIHNTDIQMGES
+383 NTDIQMGES

-412 YVVKVESGE
+412 YVKVESGE
-421 STLLKLKWND
+421 STLLKWND
-431 AKNVKIGEKEYP
+431 AQKVRIGEKEYP

-451 SIHVNPEKLDGW
+451 SIHVDPVKLDGW
-463 LDNANPIVPYYYT
+463 LNHANPIVPYYYI

-503 GKAGG
+503 SKAGG

-515 KDALII
+515 KNALII
-521 DENNKM
+521 DEHNKM

-545 QEKAV
+545 QEKEV

-601 KGHEKI
+601 NGHEKI

-635 DTGDVV
+635 DAGFTV
-641 YKPAADVY
+641 YHPADDVY
-649 LIDNPDNPDNPD
+649 LIDNTGVYD
-661 KPNGYILPT
+661 LPT

-701 GASVQVKGNKLLVSN
+701 DANVQVKGNKLLVSN

>member
-110 KYFADPDPMKTKVD
+110 KYFADPMKTKVD

-234 VDGSVYAGAGGILAS
+234 VDGSVYAGAGGIVAS
-249 NNGTGELNGR
+249 GNGTGVLNGR
-259 MILTRGDIVADMGSK
+259 MILTRGDIVADMGSELK
-274 LTVGNGNSSIWAENL
+274 VGDGNSSIWAENI
-289 MTTGKSAATLD
+289 MTTGKSAATLN

-372 RTYISRGNNSS
+372 RTFIARGNNSS
-383 NTDIHNTDIQMGES
+383 NTDIQMGES

-412 YVVKVESGE
+412 YVKVESGE
-421 STLLKLKWND
+421 STLLKWIDND
-431 AKNVKIGEKEYP
+431 AQNVEKKYP

-451 SIHVNPEKLDGW
+451 SIHVDPEKLDGW
-463 LDNANPIVPYYYT
+463 LNHANPIVPYYYT

-589 TPDQVR
+589 TLDQVR

-635 DTGDVV
+635 DAGFTV
-641 YKPAADVY
+641 YHPADDVY
-649 LIDNPDNPDNPD
+649 LIDNTGVYD
-661 KPNGYILPT
+661 LPT

-701 GASVQVKGNKLLVSN
+701 DTNVQVKGNKLLVSN

-722 SRKAPLFSK
+722 SRQDPLFSK

>member
-90 TSGGKNVQDVFKQNY
+90 TSGGKNAQDVFKQNY

-110 KYFADPDPMKTKVD
+110 KYFADPMKTPVD

-212 KEFMKYAL
+212 QEFMKYAL
-220 IADNQINVNASGVK
+220 IADDQINVNASNVT
-234 VDGSVYAGAGGILAS
+234 VDGSVYAGVGGIVAS
-249 NNGTGELNGR
+249 GNGTGELKGR

-274 LTVGNGNSSIWAENL
+274 LTVGDGNSSIWAENL
-289 MTTGKSAATLD
+289 MTTGKSAATLN

-307 ADDLALNAK
+307 ADDLALNAT
-316 ESKVTLQGNYYG
+316 ESNVTLKGNYYG

-383 NTDIHNTDIQMGES
+383 NTDIQMGES

-412 YVVKVESGE
+412 YVKVESGE
-421 STLLKLKWND
+421 STLLKWND
-431 AKNVKIGEKEYP
+431 APQNVTIGEKEYP

-451 SIHVNPEKLDGW
+451 SIHVDPVKLDGW
-463 LDNANPIVPYYYT
+463 LNHANPIVPYYYT

-515 KDALII
+515 KNALII
-521 DENNKM
+521 DEHNKV

-601 KGHEKI
+601 NGHEKI

-635 DTGDVV
+635 DAGFTV
-641 YKPAADVY
+641 YHPADDVY
-649 LIDNPDNPDNPD
+649 LIDNTGVYD
-661 KPNGYILPT
+661 LPT

-701 GASVQVKGNKLLVSN
+701 DANVQVKGNKLLVSN

>member
-90 TSGGKNVQDVFKQNY
+90 TSGGKNAQDVFKQNY

-110 KYFADPDPMKTKVD
+110 KYFADPMKTPVD

-166 IDYGAGTFTLKDVRV
+166 IDYGAGTFILKDVRV

-186 QDYETTI
+186 QDYETSI

-220 IADNQINVNASGVK
+220 IADDQINVNASNVT
-234 VDGSVYAGAGGILAS
+234 VDGSVYAGVGGIVAS
-249 NNGTGELNGR
+249 GNGTGELKGR
-259 MILTRGDIVADMGSK
+259 MILTRGDIVADMGSALK
-274 LTVGNGNSSIWAENL
+274 VGDGNSSIWAENL

-383 NTDIHNTDIQMGES
+383 NTDIQMGES

-412 YVVKVESGE
+412 YVKVESGE
-421 STLLKLKWND
+421 STLLKWND
-431 AKNVKIGEKEYP
+431 AQKVRIGEKEYP

-451 SIHVNPEKLDGW
+451 SIHVDPVKLDGW
-463 LDNANPIVPYYYT
+463 LNHANPIVPYYYI

-503 GKAGG
+503 SKAGG

-515 KDALII
+515 KNALII
-521 DENNKM
+521 DEHNKM

-545 QEKAV
+545 QEKEV

-601 KGHEKI
+601 NGHEKI

-635 DTGDVV
+635 DAGFTV
-641 YKPAADVY
+641 YHPADDVY
-649 LIDNPDNPDNPD
+649 LIDNTGVYD
-661 KPNGYILPT
+661 LPT

-701 GASVQVKGNKLLVSN
+701 DANVQVKGNKLLVSN

>member
-90 TSGGKNVQDVFKQNY
+90 TSGGKNAQDVFKQNY

-110 KYFADPDPMKTKVD
+110 KYFADPMKTKVD
-124 TTNEQGNV
+124 TTNKQGNV

-186 QDYETTI
+186 QDYETSI

-220 IADNQINVNASGVK
+220 IADDQINVNASNVT
-234 VDGSVYAGAGGILAS
+234 VDGSVYAGVGGIVAS
-249 NNGTGELNGR
+249 GNGTGELKGR
-259 MILTRGDIVADMGSK
+259 MILTRGDIVADMGSALK
-274 LTVGNGNSSIWAENL
+274 VGDGNSSIWAENL

-383 NTDIHNTDIQMGES
+383 NTDIQMGES

-412 YVVKVESGE
+412 YVKVESGE
-421 STLLKLKWND
+421 STLLKWND
-431 AKNVKIGEKEYP
+431 AQKVRIGEKEYP

-451 SIHVNPEKLDGW
+451 SIHVDPVKLDGW
-463 LDNANPIVPYYYT
+463 LNHANPIVPYYYI

-503 GKAGG
+503 SKAGG

-515 KDALII
+515 KNALII
-521 DENNKM
+521 DEHNKM

-545 QEKAV
+545 QEKEV

-601 KGHEKI
+601 NGHEKI

-635 DTGDVV
+635 DAGFTV
-641 YKPAADVY
+641 YKPADDVY
-649 LIDNPDNPDNPD
+649 LIDNTGVYD
-661 KPNGYILPT
+661 LPT

-701 GASVQVKGNKLLVSN
+701 DANVQVKGNKLLVSN

>member
-90 TSGGKNVQDVFKQNY
+90 TSGGKNAQDVFKQNY

-110 KYFADPDPMKTKVD
+110 KYFADPMKTPVD

-166 IDYGAGTFTLKDVRV
+166 IDYGTGTFTLKDVRV

-220 IADNQINVNASGVK
+220 IADDQINVNASNVT
-234 VDGSVYAGAGGILAS
+234 VDGSVYAGVGGIVAS
-249 NNGTGELNGR
+249 GNGTGELKGR
-259 MILTRGDIVADMGSK
+259 MILTRGDIVADMGSALK
-274 LTVGNGNSSIWAENL
+274 VGDGNSSIWAENI
-289 MTTGKSAATLD
+289 MTTGKSAATLN

-372 RTYISRGNNSS
+372 RTFISRGNNSS
-383 NTDIHNTDIQMGES
+383 NTDIQMGES

-412 YVVKVESGE
+412 YVKVESGE
-421 STLLKLKWND
+421 STLLKWND
-431 AKNVKIGEKEYP
+431 AQKVRIGEKEYP

-451 SIHVNPEKLDGW
+451 SIHVDPVKLDGW
-463 LDNANPIVPYYYT
+463 LNHANPIVPYYYT

-508 LAGTYLD
+508 FAGTYLD
-515 KDALII
+515 KNALII
-521 DENNKM
+521 DEHNKV

-601 KGHEKI
+601 NGHEKI

-635 DTGDVV
+635 DAGFTV
-641 YKPAADVY
+641 YHPADDVY
-649 LIDNPDNPDNPD
+649 LIDNTGVYD
-661 KPNGYILPT
+661 LPT

-701 GASVQVKGNKLLVSN
+701 DANVQVKGNKLLVSN

>member
-90 TSGGKNVQDVFKQNY
+90 TSGGKNAQDVFKQNY

-110 KYFADPDPMKTKVD
+110 KYFADPMKTPVD

-166 IDYGAGTFTLKDVRV
+166 IDYGTGTFTLKDVRV

-220 IADNQINVNASGVK
+220 IADDQINVNASNVT
-234 VDGSVYAGAGGILAS
+234 VDGSVYAGVGGIVAS
-249 NNGTGELNGR
+249 GNGTGELKGR

-300 VNGNMYV
+300 VNGNIYV

-372 RTYISRGNNSS
+372 RTFIARGNNSS
-383 NTDIHNTDIQMGES
+383 NTDIQMGES

-412 YVVKVESGE
+412 YVKVESGE
-421 STLLKLKWND
+421 STLLKWND
-431 AKNVKIGEKEYP
+431 AQKVRIGEKEYP

-451 SIHVNPEKLDGW
+451 SIHVDPVKLDGW
-463 LDNANPIVPYYYT
+463 LNHANPIVPYYYT

-503 GKAGG
+503 SKAGG

-521 DENNKM
+521 DEHNKM

-601 KGHEKI
+601 NGHEKI

-635 DTGDVV
+635 DAGFTV
-641 YKPAADVY
+641 YHPADDVY
-649 LIDNPDNPDNPD
+649 LIDNTGVYD
-661 KPNGYILPT
+661 LPT

-701 GASVQVKGNKLLVSN
+701 DTNVQVKGNKLLVSN

>member
-90 TSGGKNVQDVFKQNY
+90 TSGGKNAQDVFKQNY

-110 KYFADPDPMKTKVD
+110 SYFADPMKTPVD

-166 IDYGAGTFTLKDVRV
+166 IDYGTGTFTLKDVRV

-212 KEFMKYAL
+212 QEFMKYAL
-220 IADNQINVNASGVK
+220 IADDQINVNASNVT
-234 VDGSVYAGAGGILAS
+234 VDGSVYAGAGGIVAS
-249 NNGTGELNGR
+249 GNGTGELKGR
-259 MILTRGDIVADMGSK
+259 MILTRGDIVADMGSALK
-274 LTVGNGNSSIWAENL
+274 VGDGNSSIWAENL

-383 NTDIHNTDIQMGES
+383 NTDIQMGES

-412 YVVKVESGE
+412 YVKVESGE
-421 STLLKLKWND
+421 STLLKWND
-431 AKNVKIGEKEYP
+431 AQKVRIGEKEYP

-451 SIHVNPEKLDGW
+451 SIHVDPVKLDGW
-463 LDNANPIVPYYYT
+463 LNHANPIVPYYYT

-515 KDALII
+515 KNALII
-521 DENNKM
+521 DEHNKV

-601 KGHEKI
+601 NGHEKI

-635 DTGDVV
+635 DAGFTV
-641 YKPAADVY
+641 YHPADDVY
-649 LIDNPDNPDNPD
+649 LIDNTGVYD
-661 KPNGYILPT
+661 LPT

-701 GASVQVKGNKLLVSN
+701 DANVQVKGNKLLVSN